1 MLPEESLVGIL
12 QTTSL
17 GLVGLI
23 AILGVNAF
31 FIRRISL
38 RFELASRRNLA
49 DHKYNRVFANF
60 FISVLLLAL
69 VQLGAIVIWAILL
82 QLFDVVGSLPRALL
96 FAGSCYTTI
105 GIVSDIASAGW
116 KLLAV
121 FIAISGIF
129 SFALSTAT
137 VISMTPLYRRAW
149 FAKHARKIAMVLAA
163 SQIAL
168 TESDDDRQLQIALRH
183 AAER

>member
-1 MLPEESLVGIL
+1 MLPEESLVEIL
-12 QTTSL
+12 RTTSL

-23 AILGVNAF
+23 AILGLNAF
-31 FIRRISL
+31 SIRRISL
-38 RFELASRRNLA
+38 RFELASRRNLVN
-49 DHKYNRVFANF
+49 HKYNRVFANF
-60 FISVLLLAL
+60 FVSVVLLAL

-82 QLFDVVGSLPRALL
+82 QLFDVVGSPTGALL

-105 GIVSDIASAGW
+105 GILSDIASEGW

-137 VISMTPLYRRAW
+137 VLNMTPLYRRAW
-149 FAKHARKIAMVLAA
+149 FAKHAKRIALVMAA
-163 SQIAL
+163 SKITL
-168 TESDDDRQLQIALRH
+168 TESDDDKQLQIALRH

>member
-1 MLPEESLVGIL
+1 MLPEESLIGIL
-12 QTTSL
+12 QTTGL

-23 AILGVNAF
+23 AILGLNAF

-38 RFELASRRNLA
+38 RFELTSRRNLVNRR
-49 DHKYNRVFANF
+49 YNGVFANF
-60 FISVLLLAL
+60 FLSVVFLAL
-69 VQLGAIVIWAILL
+69 VQLGAIVIWAGLL
-82 QLFDVVGSLPRALL
+82 RLFEVVDTPSRALL

-105 GIVSDIASAGW
+105 GILSDITAEGW

-137 VISMTPLYRRAW
+137 VLNMTPLYRRAW
-149 FAKHARKIAMVLAA
+149 FAKHARKIARVMEV
-163 SQIAL
+163 SKITL
-168 TESDDDRQLQIALRH
+168 TESDEDKQLQIALNH
-183 AAER
+183 AADG

>member
-1 MLPEESLVGIL
+1 MLPEDSLVGLL
-12 QTTSL
+12 QTTAL

-23 AILGVNAF
+23 AILGPNAF

-38 RFELASRRNLA
+38 RFELASRRNLVNRR
-49 DHKYNRVFANF
+49 YNRVFANF
-60 FISVLLLAL
+60 FFAVMLLAL
-69 VQLGAIVIWAILL
+69 VQLGAIVIWAVLL
-82 QLFDVVGSLPRALL
+82 RLFEVVDTPSRALL

-105 GIVSDIASAGW
+105 GILSDITAEGW

-121 FIAISGIF
+121 FIAMSGIF

-137 VISMTPLYRRAW
+137 VLNMTPLYRRAW
-149 FAKHARKIAMVLAA
+149 FAKHAREIARVLEASKIT
-163 SQIAL
+163 L
-168 TESDDDRQLQIALRH
+168 TESDEDKQLQIALHH

>member
-1 MLPEESLVGIL
+1 MSPEESLVGIL
-12 QTTSL
+12 QTASL

-23 AILGVNAF
+23 AILGLNAF

-38 RFELASRRNLA
+38 RFELAGRQDLVN
-49 DHKYNRVFANF
+49 HKYNGVFANF
-60 FISVLLLAL
+60 FLSVVLLAL

-82 QLFDVVGSLPRALL
+82 RLFDVVGTPASALL

-105 GIVSDIASAGW
+105 GILSDIASEGW

-121 FIAISGIF
+121 FIAVSGIF

-137 VISMTPLYRRAW
+137 VLNMTPLYRRAW
-149 FAKHARKIAMVLAA
+149 FAKHAKKIAEVLEHD
-163 SQIAL
+163 L
-168 TESDDDRQLQIALRH
+168 L
-183 AAER
+183 

>member
-1 MLPEESLVGIL
+1 MLPEESLVGML

-23 AILGVNAF
+23 AILGLNAF

-49 DHKYNRVFANF
+49 DHKYNGVFANF
-60 FISVLLLAL
+60 FISVVLLAL

-82 QLFDVVGSLPRALL
+82 QLFDVVGPLPRALL

-105 GIVSDIASAGW
+105 GIVSDIASEGW

-137 VISMTPLYRRAW
+137 VINMTPLYRRAW